1 MDTKVQDPN
10 PPQNPDQ
17 VHDNVFQ
24 AIGDE
29 VQHEV
34 AHMQDSKVPVD
45 PTQSDVLVQKHVT
58 GISVIL
64 FVAIAI
70 VLLIAIASIYWYT
83 HAHAAPAPGT
93 MGMLLGGVRS
103 TRA

>member
-17 VHDNVFQ
+17 VHDNVFR
-24 AIGDE
+24 AVKDE

-64 FVAIAI
+64 FAAIAV
-70 VLLIAIASIYWYT
+70 VLLLAIAGIYWYT
-83 HAHAAPAPGT
+83 HAHSGPAPGT
-93 MGMLLGGVRS
+93 TGTLLTFVQSSLG
-103 TRA
+103 